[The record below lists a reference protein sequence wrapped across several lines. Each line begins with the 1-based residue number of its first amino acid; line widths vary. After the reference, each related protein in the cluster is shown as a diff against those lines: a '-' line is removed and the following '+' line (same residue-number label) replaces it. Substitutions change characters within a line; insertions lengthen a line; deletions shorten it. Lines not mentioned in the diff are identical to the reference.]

1 MVTLLLQDEYLHSVS
16 GTKKDIS
23 ELFSPI
29 SLIIRTPWVLKG
41 ANLNNKS
48 QSNLTLIESL
58 TILGCV
64 YFFGVDCNKGDIS
77 NAWSTWVGLA
87 VGAAIGA
94 VVTWWVYYR
103 QKKIS
108 EKQDELLNHIADLEE
123 RNKTIL
129 NKILSL
135 EEKIEAMLEKRK

>member
-1 MVTLLLQDEYLHSVS
+1 MNICRMSLGLRRILLLR
-16 GTKKDIS
+16 TF
-23 ELFSPI
+23 FSYFNYNWNMPLV
-29 SLIIRTPWVLKG
+29 LIG

-48 QSNLTLIESL
+48 QSNLTLFESL
-58 TILGCV
+58 TMLGCV

-87 VGAAIGA
+87 VGAAVGA

-108 EKQDELLNHIADLEE
+108 EKQDELLNHIADLEG

>member
-1 MVTLLLQDEYLHSVS
+1 MYICIGFLGLRRICVPQDF
-16 GTKKDIS
+16 IS
-23 ELFSPI
+23 YFTYN
-29 SLIIRTPWVLKG
+29 RNTFWVLKG
-41 ANLNNKS
+41 TNLNNKS
-48 QSNLTLIESL
+48 QSIPTLLESL

-77 NAWSTWVGLA
+77 NAWSTWVGLL
-87 VGAAIGA
+87 VGAAMGA
-94 VVTWWVYYR
+94 VITWWVYYR

-123 RNKTIL
+123 RNKTML

-135 EEKIEAMLEKRK
+135 EEKIEAMLKK

>member
-1 MVTLLLQDEYLHSVS
+1 MNICIGFLGLRRRCVPQDF
-16 GTKKDIS
+16 IS
-23 ELFSPI
+23 YFTYN
-29 SLIIRTPWVLKG
+29 RNTFWVLKG

-48 QSNLTLIESL
+48 QSNPTLLESL

-77 NAWSTWVGLA
+77 NAWSTWVGLL
-87 VGAAIGA
+87 VGAAMGA
-94 VVTWWVYYR
+94 VITWWVYYR

-123 RNKTIL
+123 RNKTML
-129 NKILSL
+129 NKILRL
-135 EEKIEAMLEKRK
+135 EEKIEAMLGKIK

>member
-1 MVTLLLQDEYLHSVS
+1 M
-16 GTKKDIS
+16 
-23 ELFSPI
+23 
-29 SLIIRTPWVLKG
+29 
-41 ANLNNKS
+41 
-48 QSNLTLIESL
+48 
-58 TILGCV
+58 

-77 NAWSTWVGLA
+77 NAWSTWVGLV
-87 VGAAIGA
+87 VGTAIAA

-123 RNKTIL
+123 NNKTML

-135 EEKIEAMLEKRK
+135 EKKIETMLEKIK